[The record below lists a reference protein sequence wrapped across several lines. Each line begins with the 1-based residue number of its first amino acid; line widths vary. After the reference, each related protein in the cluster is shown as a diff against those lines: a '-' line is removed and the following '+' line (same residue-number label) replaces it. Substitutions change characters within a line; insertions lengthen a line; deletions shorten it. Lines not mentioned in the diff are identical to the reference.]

1 MPRYTLKDD
10 KTQHTWDVTCSYE
23 ELQTI
28 LDEMPD
34 VSQVLSFPNMITQ
47 HGSTIG
53 KTSGDWRDFMK
64 KIDKNAG
71 RKSKVKT

>member
-1 MPRYTLKDD
+1 MPIYTLKDT
-10 KTQHTWDVTCSYE
+10 KTQEEWNVNCSRD

-28 LDEMPD
+28 LNEMVD
-34 VSQVLSFPNMITQ
+34 VIHVMKFPAMITQ
-47 HGSTIG
+47 HGSTLG

>member
-1 MPRYTLKDD
+1 VPTYTLKDV
-10 KTQHTWDVTCSYE
+10 KSQEEWDVSCSYE

-28 LDEMPD
+28 LNEMPD
-34 VSQVLSFPNMITQ
+34 VKQVLSFPNMITQ
-47 HGSTIG
+47 HGSTIS

-71 RKSKVKT
+71 SKSKVKT